1 MLKAC
6 SKHMNVPVVLGA
18 RATDL
23 PNKAAALVH
32 ALRLETGTSAGLQAM
47 LASTVSFTSDMGVES
62 GLPDFPKVDLAQL
75 CVAQIPEELQDD
87 VGAGADASGTSVG
100 PGPELP
106 ASTNDSNFMFPHT
119 LLICGVLH
127 ILANAASQVHE
138 RLGVWQEF
146 KPQLKAVACFLHHG
160 HYRDRLKS
168 TCFGKR
174 TRFAAFADFFNT
186 ACPMPIEWRWLV
198 TQQVLHHILG
208 LEHALLAGWNLQV
221 FLVGGSVDADGGD
234 HANAGGGDNGY
245 RNRDSDATVSLSQVD
260 EALRSPFF
268 WATCKMIWHL
278 GETVREMEGWS
289 KGCPCHP
296 RDSKLSAFKQQAV
309 YNAELGRAASDQ
321 SDTCPGKGKRAP
333 ELAAGKLPSLYE
345 EVSLT
350 HYAFV
355 LSASQSVPQEQRS
368 QLLRAGLM
376 THNISL
382 AVCVCVCLSL
392 CLCLCTR
399 IDTDIDSH

>member
-6 SKHMNVPVVLGA
+6 SKHVNVPVVLGA

-32 ALRLETGTSAGLQAM
+32 ALRLETGTSTGLQAM
-47 LASTVSFTSDMGVES
+47 LASTVSFTSDMGVEA
-62 GLPDFPKVDLAQL
+62 GLPNFPKVDLAQL

-87 VGAGADASGTSVG
+87 VGVGADASGAAVG
-100 PGPELP
+100 PESELTP
-106 ASTNDSNFMFPHT
+106 STEDSNFMFPHT
-119 LLICGVLH
+119 LLVCGVLH
-127 ILANAASQVHE
+127 ILANATSQVHE
-138 RLGVWQEF
+138 KLAVWQEF

-160 HYRDRLKS
+160 HYRDRLKG

-174 TRFAAFADFFNT
+174 SRFAAFADFFNT
-186 ACPMPIEWRWLV
+186 ACPLPIEWRWLV
-198 TQQVLHHILG
+198 TQQVLQHVLG

-221 FLVGGSVDADGGD
+221 FLGGGNADD
-234 HANAGGGDNGY
+234 DNANAGGY
-245 RNRDSDATVSLSQVD
+245 RNRDSEATVSFNQVD

-296 RDSKLSAFKQQAV
+296 RDTKLSAFKQQAA
-309 YNAELGRAASDQ
+309 YNAELGRSASDQ

-333 ELAAGKLPSLYE
+333 ELAANKLPRLYE

-355 LSASQSVPQEQRS
+355 LSASQSVPEELRS
-368 QLLRAGLM
+368 QLLRAGL
-376 THNISL
+376 I
-382 AVCVCVCLSL
+382 AVCVCLSESFL
-392 CLCLCTR
+392 EPA
-399 IDTDIDSH
+399 SA